1 MNEQLALLPEYLTAH
16 LQLTLLAILLS
27 AAISLPLGVA
37 ATRVRWIERP
47 VLAAAAVIQTIPSLA
62 LLAIMVPVLA
72 SLQLRSI
79 GFLPAFIGLTLY
91 SVLPIL
97 RNTVTGIT
105 GVAPAFR
112 EAARAVGM
120 TPSQQLR
127 RVELPLAAPVIVAGL
142 RTATVWT
149 VGVATLST
157 PVGATSLGNYI
168 FSGLQTRNY
177 TAVLIGCIAA
187 ASLALLLDGLVR
199 SLEIAVQRR
208 QRQRMIGAAAMLG
221 ILYAYVGLTLGATL
235 FPGGE
240 RPVTIGAKTFTEQ
253 YILANI
259 LGQWIEQETGHDVTQ
274 RQSLGSMVAF
284 DALAAGDIDLYVDYS
299 GTLWANEMGQDTLG
313 IDRASVLAEVRSFL
327 LETYGI
333 QIAARLGFENAYA
346 VAIRTEAA
354 DREGLSRISDL
365 PPVAPRLSMAG
376 DYEFFSR
383 PEWTALRDTYG
394 LEFREQRTMDP
405 ALMYQAAAEGAVDA
419 ISAFTTDGRIT
430 AYSLRILEDDR
441 AAIPPYDALILVS
454 ARLVREQ
461 PEIVQAL
468 ALLEGSID
476 VDTMRRMNF
485 DVDEHGAEPSEV
497 AATYLLQLS
506 PSATQTP

>member
-240 RPVTIGAKTFTEQ
+240 RPVTIGAKAFTEQ
-253 YILANI
+253 YILA
-259 LGQWIEQETGHDVTQ
+259 L
-274 RQSLGSMVAF
+274 SL
-284 DALAAGDIDLYVDYS
+284 IH
-299 GTLWANEMGQDTLG
+299 
-313 IDRASVLAEVRSFL
+313 I
-327 LETYGI
+327 
-333 QIAARLGFENAYA
+333 
-346 VAIRTEAA
+346 
-354 DREGLSRISDL
+354 
-365 PPVAPRLSMAG
+365 
-376 DYEFFSR
+376 
-383 PEWTALRDTYG
+383 
-394 LEFREQRTMDP
+394 
-405 ALMYQAAAEGAVDA
+405 
-419 ISAFTTDGRIT
+419 
-430 AYSLRILEDDR
+430 
-441 AAIPPYDALILVS
+441 
-454 ARLVREQ
+454 
-461 PEIVQAL
+461 
-468 ALLEGSID
+468 
-476 VDTMRRMNF
+476 
-485 DVDEHGAEPSEV
+485 
-497 AATYLLQLS
+497 
-506 PSATQTP
+506 

>member
-1 MNEQLALLPEYLTAH
+1 MNEQLTLLPEYLTAH

-27 AAISLPLGVA
+27 ATISVPLGVVL
-37 ATRVRWIERP
+37 TRVRWLQRP
-47 VLAAAAVIQTIPSLA
+47 ALSVAAVIQTIPSLA

-72 SLQLRSI
+72 ALQVQSI

-91 SVLPIL
+91 GVLPIL

-105 GVAPAFR
+105 GVDPALL

-120 TPSQQLR
+120 TTTQQLR
-127 RVELPLAAPVIVAGL
+127 RVELPLAMPVIVAGL

-177 TAVLIGCIAA
+177 TAVLIGCVAA
-187 ASLALLLDGLVR
+187 AGLALLLDGLVR
-199 SLEIAVQRR
+199 SLEIAVQQR
-208 QRQRMIGAAAMLG
+208 QRQRMVGATAILG
-221 ILYAYVGLTLGATL
+221 ILYIYVGLTLGATL
-235 FPGGE
+235 LPGDE

-253 YILANI
+253 YILAHV
-259 LGQWIEQETGHDVTQ
+259 LGQWIEQETEHRVTQ
-274 RQSLGSMVAF
+274 RQSLGSMVVF
-284 DALAAGDIDLYVDYS
+284 DALAAGDIDVYVDYS
-299 GTLWANEMGQDTLG
+299 GTLWANAMGRNTPG
-313 IDRASVLAEVRSFL
+313 IDRAGVLAEVRNFL

-333 QIAARLGFENAYA
+333 HVAATLGFENAYA
-346 VAIRTEAA
+346 VAIRAEMANSERL
-354 DREGLSRISDL
+354 DRISDL
-365 PPVAPRLSMAG
+365 PPLAGRLSMAG

-383 PEWTALRDTYG
+383 PEWIALRDAYG

-405 ALMYQAAAEGAVDA
+405 ALMYQAVAEGAVDA

-430 AYSLRILEDDR
+430 AYSLRVLEDDR
-441 AAIPPYDALILVS
+441 SAIPPYDALVLVS
-454 ARLVREQ
+454 ARLAREQ
-461 PEIVQAL
+461 PEVVRAL
-468 ALLEGSID
+468 ALLESSID

-485 DVDEHGAEPSEV
+485 DVDEHGIDPSEV
-497 AATYLLQLS
+497 AAAHLVQLS
-506 PSATQTP
+506 SPVAQTP